1 MKNFFLA
8 SLLLVLIFLSGCS
21 QHTYECHNGVCIKA
35 EVVEPIILEEPI
47 ALKITV
53 ETDEAVQG
61 LDVNLYYDFATLLLE
76 ETKVEQGWQVSRH
89 ENNVII
95 WTGDTAAHEPAVFQ
109 TKIVL
114 PSVDEG
120 GVITIR
126 ASAYTELTGEAV
138 DMFGIYFTNKEG
150 EVYYLGTPL
159 PITRTSNYPTPDPLT
174 TLTTTLWPTSA
185 TETIIPTPPPAATQ
199 Q

>member
-1 MKNFFLA
+1 
-8 SLLLVLIFLSGCS
+8 
-21 QHTYECHNGVCIKA
+21 
-35 EVVEPIILEEPI
+35 
-47 ALKITV
+47 
-53 ETDEAVQG
+53 
-61 LDVNLYYDFATLLLE
+61 
-76 ETKVEQGWQVSRH
+76 GWQVSRH

-114 PSVDEG
+114 PPVNEG
-120 GVITIR
+120 GGIMIQ
-126 ASAYTELTGEAV
+126 AGAFTELTGSV
-138 DMFGIYFTNKEG
+138 TDMLTIYFTNKEG

-174 TLTTTLWPTSA
+174 TLTTTPWPTSA

-199 Q
+199 QTPPPRGTPTQPVTYPIDAPSSFMPTTTPVPYP